1 MVSLDVIKHHV
12 YLLTYTPI
20 PLLISIVSSQ
30 VAKKY
35 LQGEY
40 QDCLMDH
47 CINVDRPVDF
57 IKKEVTCP
65 TMEDVV
71 NNIAKNMGRTVSTLW
86 RSIVGC
92 RK

>member
-1 MVSLDVIKHHV
+1 
-12 YLLTYTPI
+12 
-20 PLLISIVSSQ
+20 
-30 VAKKY
+30 
-35 LQGEY
+35 
-40 QDCLMDH
+40 MDH
-47 CINVDRPVDF
+47 CINEDRPGDF

-71 NNIAKNMGRTVSTLW
+71 NDIAKNMGRTVSTLW